1 MAIKT
6 TLNYSPNFDPKKRK
20 TNQIKFLIYHYTG
33 MKTEKAA
40 IERFNR
46 ANQDQKNCVETLGN
60 GVYSYKSLSWKLD
73 NCNVPK

>member
-1 MAIKT
+1 MHICMYFIVSSGLLLVSCSESQT
-6 TLNYSPNFDPKKRK
+6 PE
-20 TNQIKFLIYHYTG
+20 
-33 MKTEKAA
+33 EKAA

>member
-1 MAIKT
+1 M
-6 TLNYSPNFDPKKRK
+6 KKL
-20 TNQIKFLIYHYTG
+20 FLSILVICSLLISCSESQTPE
-33 MKTEKAA
+33 EKAA